1 MKQVWGERE
10 REREREHL
18 LSWSYMPHPPTHTSI
33 HVGKILKDFKLQAGD
48 DAGAVTWMAATS
60 KLNLYA
66 SHLDF
71 IHKVVELR
79 QAAW

>member
-1 MKQVWGERE
+1 MKG
-10 REREREHL
+10 
-18 LSWSYMPHPPTHTSI
+18 
-33 HVGKILKDFKLQAGD
+33 FKLQAGD

-71 IHKVVELR
+71 IHKVVDLR

>member
-1 MKQVWGERE
+1 MYETLHYQYYNDYLIKFFVHAGD
-10 REREREHL
+10 
-18 LSWSYMPHPPTHTSI
+18 T
-33 HVGKILKDFKLQAGD
+33 LKGFKLQAGD
-48 DAGAVTWMAATS
+48 DAGAVAWMAVTS

-71 IHKVVELR
+71 IHKVVQLR